1 MAPTLML
8 RADACATQAED
19 DDWDTLV
26 AEFDQV
32 MATDPDHL
40 PATRAAWARGERYAC
55 PDTPAPNPSS
65 PLPGF
70 ATSSPR
76 GRGETE
82 ATGVPP
88 AAATDSLGGQP
99 SSDAGATGVMPNA

>member
-1 MAPTLML
+1 ML
-8 RADACATQAED
+8 RADACAAQAED

-40 PATRAAWARGERYAC
+40 PATRAAWARGERCAG

-65 PLPGF
+65 PLRGF
-70 ATSSPR
+70 ATSSPH

-82 ATGVPP
+82 ATGVPS
-88 AAATDSLGGQP
+88 AAATD
-99 SSDAGATGVMPNA
+99 T